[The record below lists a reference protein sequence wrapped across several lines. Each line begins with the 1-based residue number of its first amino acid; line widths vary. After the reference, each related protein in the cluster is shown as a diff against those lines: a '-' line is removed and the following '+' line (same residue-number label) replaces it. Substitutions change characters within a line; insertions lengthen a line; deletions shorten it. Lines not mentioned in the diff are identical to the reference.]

1 MLAGLAAPV
10 GAQPLDEPLDERGLF
25 EVRDTDVAQR
35 TTIADSGVDV
45 WGVHDGTMT
54 FAAEPE
60 QVQKLRAA
68 GLDLVRI
75 GDLDRM
81 LADHNPGVRAAAD
94 EFPPGDEAY
103 HTYTELTEVLRQ
115 TVSDH
120 GDIVKLTSIGKS
132 YEGRDLHLITISGN
146 VEVDEDEPEVLFTC
160 NQHAREHLTTEMC
173 LRIIQRFTD
182 EYGQDPTVTELVD
195 TREIHVIPTVN
206 PDGAEYDIEG
216 GRYRGWRKNRQGNGT
231 DLNRNWGYQW
241 GCCGGS
247 SGSPSSDTYRGPE
260 PFSAPETAAVAE
272 FVDSRVVSGTQQ
284 ITAHIDFHS
293 YSELVLWPFGY
304 TYSDTTERMTPEQAK
319 RFQDVGAR
327 LAASNGY
334 TPQQSSDLYITDGS
348 INDWMWAEHGIL
360 SFTFEMYPTGGG
372 LGGFY
377 PPGDRIE
384 PETKRNDEAVE
395 ILLTEAGAA

>member
-120 GDIVKLTSIGKS
+120 GDIAKLTSIGKS

-247 SGSPSSDTYRGPE
+247 SGSIPPVRCSRPATPPRSVSWKPHADGDYACPTTSAWWASTTPSSPRSRPPRSPWSSSRCSTWAE
-260 PFSAPETAAVAE
+260 SHSAPCCAWRPGSPWIHTTSSWPRASSCATRRHPDEENDDRTAMA
-272 FVDSRVVSGTQQ
+272 
-284 ITAHIDFHS
+284 
-293 YSELVLWPFGY
+293 
-304 TYSDTTERMTPEQAK
+304 
-319 RFQDVGAR
+319 
-327 LAASNGY
+327 
-334 TPQQSSDLYITDGS
+334 
-348 INDWMWAEHGIL
+348 
-360 SFTFEMYPTGGG
+360 
-372 LGGFY
+372 
-377 PPGDRIE
+377 
-384 PETKRNDEAVE
+384 
-395 ILLTEAGAA
+395 